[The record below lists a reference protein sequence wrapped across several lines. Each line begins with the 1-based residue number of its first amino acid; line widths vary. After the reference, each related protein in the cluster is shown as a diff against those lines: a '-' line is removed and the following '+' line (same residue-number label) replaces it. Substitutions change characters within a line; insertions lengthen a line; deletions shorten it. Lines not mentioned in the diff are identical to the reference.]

1 MPKINIL
8 LKDKNQKINIK
19 EIENKYSWIYEKSM
33 DCIISPD
40 SDGLMCGLLMSQ
52 YFDWKIKGF
61 YDGKVLLYQKDID
74 PKNCIFLDMEIARK
88 NVKSVGQ
95 HLITP
100 CNKIYKEY
108 GNNVFE
114 NCLSPNLLRNY
125 DQKNNF
131 QLKFP
136 MATVHFLISIL
147 CNKIDINLSKKSIYP
162 LLFVD
167 GLYNV
172 LFNYPENVMN
182 WFNFLEIN
190 KENNPLH
197 KILFTEKHS
206 IANIMQGMDSFFAK
220 RNEFGTK
227 SRRDRGDRLVI
238 SDNKSAINLKQS
250 GDFYDINEDNANRI
264 KKFINFLSK
273 QLEWEFKKDDWTFK
287 NFKKSEFEKH
297 KLESS
302 PGVSKDKRLIN
313 ENRINLYKK
322 KCLSLAATAGNR
334 VEYTLI
340 GENKELFE

>member
-1 MPKINIL
+1 
-8 LKDKNQKINIK
+8 
-19 EIENKYSWIYEKSM
+19 
-33 DCIISPD
+33 
-40 SDGLMCGLLMSQ
+40 
-52 YFDWKIKGF
+52 
-61 YDGKVLLYQKDID
+61 
-74 PKNCIFLDMEIARK
+74 
-88 NVKSVGQ
+88 
-95 HLITP
+95 
-100 CNKIYKEY
+100 
-108 GNNVFE
+108 
-114 NCLSPNLLRNY
+114 
-125 DQKNNF
+125 
-131 QLKFP
+131 

-197 KILFTEKHS
+197 RILFLEKHS
-206 IANIMQGMDSFFAK
+206 IANIMEGMDSFFVK

-238 SDNKSAINLKQS
+238 SDNKSAINLKES
-250 GDFYDINEDNANRI
+250 GDFYDINEDNVNRI
-264 KKFINFLSK
+264 KKFINFLS
-273 QLEWEFKKDDWTFK
+273 QQFEWEFKKDDWTFK
-287 NFKKSEFEKH
+287 NFKKNEFEKH

-302 PGVSKDKRLIN
+302 QGIPKDKRLID
-313 ENRINLYKK
+313 ENRIKLYKN

-340 GENKELFE
+340 GKNKELFE

>member
-1 MPKINIL
+1 
-8 LKDKNQKINIK
+8 
-19 EIENKYSWIYEKSM
+19 
-33 DCIISPD
+33 
-40 SDGLMCGLLMSQ
+40 
-52 YFDWKIKGF
+52 
-61 YDGKVLLYQKDID
+61 
-74 PKNCIFLDMEIARK
+74 
-88 NVKSVGQ
+88 
-95 HLITP
+95 
-100 CNKIYKEY
+100 
-108 GNNVFE
+108 
-114 NCLSPNLLRNY
+114 
-125 DQKNNF
+125 
-131 QLKFP
+131 
-136 MATVHFLISIL
+136 
-147 CNKIDINLSKKSIYP
+147 
-162 LLFVD
+162 
-167 GLYNV
+167 
-172 LFNYPENVMN
+172 
-182 WFNFLEIN
+182 
-190 KENNPLH
+190 
-197 KILFTEKHS
+197 
-206 IANIMQGMDSFFAK
+206 MQGMDSFFAK

-238 SDNKSAINLKQS
+238 SDNKSAINLKQR

>member
-1 MPKINIL
+1 MPKINTL
-8 LKDKNQKINIK
+8 LKDKNQIINIK
-19 EIENKYSWIYEKSM
+19 EIENKYSWIFEKNV

-40 SDGLMCGLLMSQ
+40 SDGLMCALLMSQ

-74 PKNCIFLDMEIARK
+74 PKNCIFLDIEIARK

-100 CNKIYKEY
+100 CNKIYKEH

-147 CNKIDINLSKKSIYP
+147 NHKIDINLSKKSIYP

-172 LFNYPENVMN
+172 LFNYGV
-182 WFNFLEIN
+182 
-190 KENNPLH
+190 
-197 KILFTEKHS
+197 
-206 IANIMQGMDSFFAK
+206 
-220 RNEFGTK
+220 
-227 SRRDRGDRLVI
+227 
-238 SDNKSAINLKQS
+238 
-250 GDFYDINEDNANRI
+250 
-264 KKFINFLSK
+264 FLSS
-273 QLEWEFKKDDWTFK
+273 F
-287 NFKKSEFEKH
+287 
-297 KLESS
+297 
-302 PGVSKDKRLIN
+302 
-313 ENRINLYKK
+313 
-322 KCLSLAATAGNR
+322 
-334 VEYTLI
+334 
-340 GENKELFE
+340 